1 MALEK
6 KIFLDK
12 DDDLNKVVG
21 QLTALEA
28 EKVILNIPKN
38 SVLGSSVHNFQ
49 VLERECETAGKELAI
64 ESVDERI
71 LELASLATIPA
82 VNPVFKTR
90 ERVVAD
96 ILPNESANDL
106 AEVILVKEE
115 KIEGR
120 KPARKPIAKKPADE
134 AIEIEKP
141 KKPRVTRKKKAPA
154 PEKYE
159 NPITA
164 LVAKEEPVEYVPAPI
179 VEERIER
186 NVERIEKNVEKKAKR
201 GKRFWAITLGSVAV
215 VLAAGY
221 FAVADILPRA
231 TINISIQKTTVP
243 FSIRV
248 TADTAVN
255 TPSVSGNVASLPGQ
269 LSVAPGNLSMNFPAT
284 GSSTLSTKAGGTL
297 TVYNAYSTKSQT
309 LVATT
314 RFESPEGKVFRLINR
329 VVVPGMK
336 TANGTPSSIDVKV
349 MADKAGSD
357 YNLPPSGGWKIPG
370 FKATPAL
377 YKGFYAESKISM
389 TGGAEG
395 NQIIPSES
403 DVSEAKTKIEEALL
417 NTLKSKTM
425 ILDSQNLKVM
435 DNSSEFKVM
444 SENVSSQVDQDG
456 NFSVL
461 AAGELRQMGFD
472 EGMLRNTLIDFLS
485 TSTEEITVK
494 DFSMGYSTSTVDFS
508 AGKMNFSVNG
518 VLTYEPKIDLESFKN
533 QILGLDGETLKTW
546 IFALPG
552 LEKANISF
560 WPFWVKSVPDYLSKV
575 KILAE

>member
-1 MALEK
+1 MASEK

-21 QLTALEA
+21 QLTAVEA
-28 EKVILNIPKN
+28 EKIILNIPKN

-49 VLERECETAGKELAI
+49 ILERECETAGKELAI

-82 VNPVFKTR
+82 INPVFKTR
-90 ERVVAD
+90 ERSVVD
-96 ILPNESANDL
+96 ILPGLDDVGA
-106 AEVILVKEE
+106 AEIELVRQSEVPNAERGGKE

-120 KPARKPIAKKPADE
+120 KPARKSGV
-134 AIEIEKP
+134 
-141 KKPRVTRKKKAPA
+141 KKPRVARKKKAPA
-154 PEKYE
+154 IEETKI
-159 NPITA
+159 PIT
-164 LVAKEEPVEYVPAPI
+164 EPVASEEELVKYIPAPI
-179 VEERIER
+179 VEERIEK
-186 NVERIEKNVEKKAKR
+186 NFERIERNVEKKAKR
-201 GKRFWAITLGSVAV
+201 GKKFWAIMLVSTAV

-231 TINISIQKTTVP
+231 IINIFIQKTTVP

-248 TADTAVN
+248 TADKEVN
-255 TPSVSGNVASLPGQ
+255 TPSVSGNAASLPGQ

-297 TVYNAYSTKSQT
+297 TVYNVYSTKSQT

-314 RFESPEGKVFRLINR
+314 RFESPEGKIFRLVNR
-329 VVVPGMK
+329 AVVPGMK
-336 TANGTPSSIDVKV
+336 TANGTPSSVEVKV
-349 MADKAGSD
+349 VADKAGSD

-377 YKGFYAESKISM
+377 YKGFYAESISSM

-395 NQIIPSES
+395 NQIVPSES
-403 DVSEAKTKIEEALL
+403 DVSGAKAKIEEALL

-425 ILDSQNLKVM
+425 ILDSQNLKIM
-435 DNSSEFKVM
+435 DNGSEFKVT

-461 AAGELRQMGFD
+461 VAGELRQLGFN
-472 EGMLRNTLIDFLS
+472 EGMLRDALVDFLS
-485 TSTEEITVK
+485 TSTEEITVRN
-494 DFSMGYSTSTVDFS
+494 FSMDYSTSTADFA
-508 AGKMNFSVNG
+508 AGKMTFSVNG
-518 VLTYEPKIDLESFKN
+518 VLTYEPKINLESFKN
-533 QILGLDGETLKTW
+533 QILGLDGETLKTQ

-552 LEKANISF
+552 LQKANISF
-560 WPFWVKSVPDYLSKV
+560 WPFWVKSVPNYLNKV

>member
-1 MALEK
+1 MASEK

-21 QLTALEA
+21 QLTGLEA

-90 ERVVAD
+90 ERIVAD
-96 ILPNESANDL
+96 VLPGLDSIGET
-106 AEVILVKEE
+106 EIELVREE

-120 KPARKPIAKKPADE
+120 KPARKTRARKSVDE
-134 AIEIEKP
+134 AIEPEKP
-141 KKPRVTRKKKAPA
+141 KKPRAVKKKKAPVIEEIKISIA
-154 PEKYE
+154 EP
-159 NPITA
+159 
-164 LVAKEEPVEYVPAPI
+164 VAEEEPVEYVPTPR

-186 NVERIEKNVEKKAKR
+186 NVERIERNVEKKTKH
-201 GKRFWAITLGSVAV
+201 GKKFWAITFGSTAM

-221 FAVADILPRA
+221 FAVADILPRI
-231 TINISIQKTTVP
+231 TVNISIQKTTVP

-248 TADTAVN
+248 TADKEVN
-255 TPSVSGNVASLPGQ
+255 APSVSGNAASLPGQ
-269 LSVAPGNLSMNFPAT
+269 LSIAPGNLSMNFPAT

-297 TVYNAYSTKSQT
+297 TVYNAYGTKSQT

-314 RFESPEGKVFRLINR
+314 RFESPEGKIFRLISR

-336 TANGTPSSIDVKV
+336 TVNGTPSSIDVKV
-349 MADKAGSD
+349 TADKAGSD

-377 YKGFYAESKISM
+377 YKGFYAESRTSM

-395 NQIIPSES
+395 NQIVPSES
-403 DVSEAKTKIEEALL
+403 DVSEAKAKTEEALL

-425 ILDSQNLKVM
+425 ILDSQNLKIM
-435 DNSSEFKVM
+435 DNGSEFKIT

-461 AAGELRQMGFD
+461 AAGEFRQMGFD
-472 EGMLRNTLIDFLS
+472 EGMLRGALIDFLS
-485 TSTEEITVK
+485 TSTEEITVR
-494 DFSMGYSTSTVDFS
+494 DFSMEYSTSTVDFTD
-508 AGKMNFSVNG
+508 GKMNFSVNG
-518 VLTYEPKIDLESFKN
+518 VLTYEPKIDLENFKS
-533 QILGLDGETLKTW
+533 QILGLDGEALKTL

-552 LEKANISF
+552 LQKANISF
-560 WPFWVKSVPDYLSKV
+560 WPFWVKSVPNHLSKV
-575 KILAE
+575 NIIAE